1 MPGMASSSCPS
12 ELGAPEQRKLIDGVS
27 LACFAGEA
35 ILMQLRIGISAILF
49 LAAMGSQAP
58 ARENDT
64 YIVCVNKC
72 FNWCDA
78 HNSTQKSR
86 SSCYGRCVAYWL
98 KNASDAALIHS

>member
-1 MPGMASSSCPS
+1 
-12 ELGAPEQRKLIDGVS
+12 
-27 LACFAGEA
+27 
-35 ILMQLRIGISAILF
+35 MQLRIGISAILF

-64 YIVCVNKC
+64 YIVGVNKC

-98 KNASDAALIHS
+98 KNASDAALIHSPALPLPTQRPAIPVGPASPVGAQ